1 MSLLYHKTHL
11 NHHHDTVKKMA
22 VKHKKELNEIMEPV
36 QGMVDGLDA
45 AERTVKIVGNKIDAQ
60 ADDIDKDIGK
70 HYHQLEQ
77 LLHQQRENL
86 KYKKH
91 WYKRRTEFWCN

>member
-1 MSLLYHKTHL
+1 
-11 NHHHDTVKKMA
+11 
-22 VKHKKELNEIMEPV
+22 MEPV

-77 LLHQQRENL
+77 LLHQQREDQRKEVQEVL
-86 KYKKH
+86 VQKK
-91 WYKRRTEFWCN
+91 N